1 MPTVSARPSDPPPR
15 RCHDQTDP
23 ADGIPTQS
31 RPNVGDAVL
40 QSRTQNGLPKLNGS
54 CPCGGTLLAIQ
65 LVMDPPQT
73 LRVCGR
79 CGTIPSNRF
88 RS

>member
-1 MPTVSARPSDPPPR
+1 MPTVSSRPSAPPPR
-15 RCHDQTDP
+15 RYRDQ
-23 ADGIPTQS
+23 ADSADRSPTQS
-31 RPNVGDAVL
+31 RPDVSDAVL
-40 QSRTQNGLPKLNGS
+40 QSRTQNGLPRLNGS
-54 CPCGGTLLAIQ
+54 CPCGGTLLATQ

-79 CGTIPSNRF
+79 CGTIHSNRF